1 MKKTENGRALIT
13 IGLCF
18 VIALLEG
25 VDLQSAGIAAPG
37 MQADFELT
45 QGMLGA
51 MFSAGILGLL
61 PGALIGGRMADRV
74 GRKKV
79 LIVSVLLFGLF
90 SLLTAMVWEFY
101 GLLLARFMTGVGLG
115 AALPNLIA
123 LCSEAVDEK
132 YRGRAVSLMYCGM
145 PIGGIFVSLLAMSGF
160 FGGWKFI
167 FYVGGLAPLLV
178 VPLMILW
185 LPESR
190 AFSDTTANRP
200 NDPPQ
205 SLAAIFQN
213 GLATPTILLWISY
226 FFTLMVVYMLLNW
239 LPSLL
244 VGQGFTKT
252 EASTVQMFFSLGAAT
267 GTIVLG
273 QLLDRWKMIAVIALM
288 YTGILVALLALG
300 NADNLHAMIVAGATA
315 GFFTIG
321 GQMVLYALGTL
332 FYPIRI
338 RATGLGAAI
347 AVGRLGA
354 MSGPAVAG
362 QLLAMGGD
370 TAGVLMASSP
380 GIIVSALAI
389 FYLLLRKHP
398 ATGLA
403 TLSNR

>member
-1 MKKTENGRALIT
+1 MKRTNENRRAPIT

-18 VIALLEG
+18 IIALLEG
-25 VDLQSAGIAAPG
+25 VDLQSAGIAAHG
-37 MQADFELT
+37 MKADFNLT
-45 QGMLGA
+45 PSMLGM

-61 PGALIGGRMADRV
+61 PGALIGGRMADRI

-79 LIVSVLLFGLF
+79 LLISVILFGLF

-145 PIGGIFVSLLAMSGF
+145 PIGGVCISLLAMSELF
-160 FGGWKFI
+160 TGWKYI
-167 FYVGGLAPLLV
+167 FYAGGLAPLLV
-178 VPLMILW
+178 IPAMVLW
-185 LPESR
+185 LPESQ
-190 AFSDTTANRP
+190 AFTHSMANRTRQ
-200 NDPPQ
+200 PQ
-205 SLAAIFQN
+205 EGMSAIFHN
-213 GLATPTILLWISY
+213 GLATPTVLLWVSY
-226 FFTLMVVYMLLNW
+226 FCTLMVVYMLLNW
-239 LPSLL
+239 LPSLV

-252 EASTVQMFFSLGAAT
+252 EASSVQMFFSVGAAM
-267 GTIVLG
+267 GTIILG

-300 NADNLHAMIVAGATA
+300 NADSLQLMIIAGAIA

-332 FYPIRI
+332 FYPTRI
-338 RATGLGAAI
+338 RATGLGTAV

-370 TAGVLMASSP
+370 TSAVLLASSP

-389 FYLLLRKHP
+389 FYLLVRKQP
-398 ATGLA
+398 TANLA
-403 TLSNR
+403 TLPN

>member
-1 MKKTENGRALIT
+1 
-13 IGLCF
+13 
-18 VIALLEG
+18 
-25 VDLQSAGIAAPG
+25 
-37 MQADFELT
+37 
-45 QGMLGA
+45 
-51 MFSAGILGLL
+51 
-61 PGALIGGRMADRV
+61 MADRV

-288 YTGILVALLALG
+288 YAGILVALLALG